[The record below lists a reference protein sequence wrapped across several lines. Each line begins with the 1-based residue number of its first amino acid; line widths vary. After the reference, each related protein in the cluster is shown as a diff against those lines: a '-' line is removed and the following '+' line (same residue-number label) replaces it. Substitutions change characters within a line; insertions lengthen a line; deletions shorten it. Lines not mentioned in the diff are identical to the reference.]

1 MASSELIY
9 HTLRQEIL
17 TLALKPGEQL
27 REDDLAKRFG
37 VSRSPVRAAVSRLSA
52 ERLLRVEPRKGTF
65 VTEIEMDYVRQLIFL
80 RTSVELRMLPLLC
93 QKRPVELWGRM
104 EENLE
109 RQRLL
114 LGGKFEPSQFYRLDN
129 KFHEM
134 YFNTMELE
142 AVWKLL
148 QQFYVHYTRFRVLD
162 MQRSGLFRQ
171 FYEEHREL
179 LELMKSG
186 KEEELCALMVHH
198 LESPFE
204 RITGQNAKTLEKIA
218 DGFVENISCKQTE
231 N

>member
-1 MASSELIY
+1 MPSSERIY

-17 TLALKPGEQL
+17 NLTLKPGQQL
-27 REDDLAKRFG
+27 REDDLARRFG
-37 VSRSPVRAAVSRLSA
+37 VSRSPVRAAVSRLST
-52 ERLLRVEPRKGTF
+52 EKLLRVEPRKGTF

-93 QKRPVELWGRM
+93 QKRPTDLWNKM

-114 LGGKFEPSQFYRLDN
+114 LAGSFEPTQFYRLDN

-134 YFNTMELE
+134 YFNTMELD

-171 FYEEHREL
+171 FYEEHCQI
-179 LELMKSG
+179 LELMRKG
-186 KEEELCALMVHH
+186 QQEELCSLMVQH

-204 RITGQNAKTLEKIA
+204 RITGHSSKTSGLDSAE
-218 DGFVENISCKQTE
+218 FVENISCNHAE